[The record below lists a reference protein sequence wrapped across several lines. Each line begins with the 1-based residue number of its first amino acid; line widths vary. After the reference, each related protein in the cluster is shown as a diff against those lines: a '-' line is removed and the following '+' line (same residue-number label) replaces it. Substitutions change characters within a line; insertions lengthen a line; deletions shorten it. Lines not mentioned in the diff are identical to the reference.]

1 LAEGKLY
8 SAASFPALEAGLTRE
23 LESLRQRAAGS
34 VWVLMPT
41 NLLALHLRRTVAGA
55 AGGICGVDFLTL
67 KDAARRVALPQLA
80 RQGLRPLP
88 AGAEQLTMR
97 RLLDDVPDDSYFAE
111 VRGFLNA
118 APVVLRAL
126 SVLRNGLWNPEALR
140 DAASSAQFRD
150 AGAPRRLREL
160 AHLWSSLREWK
171 RDVARFTDDDLI
183 LAAGREDTA
192 AAERPGILLIYGFYD
207 FTPAQ
212 QALVGRLAALA
223 DGCSAFLLWAG
234 PPEEPAPGFE
244 YAGSTAQWLRRVL
257 NAPEVET
264 LSGPEDRN
272 TTQLGAL
279 TERLFAEQPIM
290 EPEETERR
298 LAAPSDGTVRVLS
311 CPGEEPEAF
320 EVAREGFRTA
330 DEGDEPASVG
340 VLLRGA
346 EGVSELLD
354 EALARAG
361 VARYMREGLPLAET
375 PAGRVALALLDLMV
389 GDARRG
395 DIIDFL
401 GLAQIDMPE
410 GLSATALDRLSRQAG
425 LVKGAESWV
434 PRLREM
440 AERLTEEARHADTEA
455 EESAH
460 GREAQLCQA
469 AAGFLED
476 FFARLTA
483 FDDGLWRTAAGRLR
497 AMVAEWAPESGRAD
511 VLECIEGLGE
521 LDVCGLR
528 ATPRRVRWLLG
539 GILGQKSRTIGGFQR
554 AGLTVSTVMA
564 ARGVSFDTVIIPGLV
579 EKGFPRH
586 IPEQPLLTELDREA
600 LNEVA
605 AQVGCGALPLQ
616 RRRPDEERYLFRLA
630 VGSAR
635 RVVVLTYPRLD
646 QDKGRPR
653 MPSRFLGRVASALAG
668 CEVRASALERGFPSE
683 WFRWVPLNGADWTEE
698 DAALALD
705 ESEYDAA
712 VYSGGQVPR
721 TAYMAA
727 VSEHYARALRMEK
740 ARWHTGE
747 FGPYDGD
754 IRAPDLLESLRQQHG
769 RFHHPVAPT
778 RFETYAECP
787 FRYFLDYVLGVEEI
801 EEPAEELLLRPGDYG
816 TLVHDLLKELYR
828 QFLQGR
834 RLGRLDD
841 EQIEEALGLADRILD
856 ELGAA
861 HAENRPAPWAAERE
875 KILATVRRALSHERE
890 EHGEATPEL
899 FEYSFARPVTL
910 EDMEIPFRGRMDRVD
925 RRTDGSINVVD
936 YKTGKSSGYKEGE
949 FKGGRQLQLPVYLL
963 AAADELQAEEGSARY
978 FFVSEPKDVRQFSLE
993 ELRPRLDDLR
1003 RILRLVTE
1011 GICGG
1016 NFFPMPDESR
1026 ESQTYCERYCPYGSV
1041 CGPARQ
1047 DLADFKAVGRQTDK
1061 LRELR
1066 SIE

>member
-1 LAEGKLY
+1 MAEGKLY
-8 SAASFPALEAGLTRE
+8 SATSFPALEAGLTRE
-23 LESLRQRAAGS
+23 LAVLRERPPGS
-34 VWVLMPT
+34 VWVLVPT
-41 NLLALHLRRTVAGA
+41 NLLALHLRRTVAS
-55 AGGICGVDFLTL
+55 AGGGVCGMDFLTL

-88 AGAEQLTMR
+88 AGAELLTMR
-97 RLLDDVPDDSYFAE
+97 RLLDNVPDDSYFAE

-126 SVLRNGLWNPEALR
+126 SVLRNSLWDPQALR
-140 DAASSAQFRD
+140 DAVASAPFRD

-160 AHLWSSLREWK
+160 ADLWSGLRDWK
-171 RDVARFTDDDLI
+171 RDAARFTDDDLI
-183 LAAGREDTA
+183 LAAGREEVTA
-192 AAERPGILLIYGFYD
+192 AESPQVLTIYGFYD

-212 QALVGRLAALA
+212 RALVGRLAALA
-223 DGCSAFLLWAG
+223 DRCSAYLLSAG
-234 PPEEPAPGFE
+234 TPEDPAPGFE
-244 YAGSTAQWLRRVL
+244 YAGPTLQWLQEL
-257 NAPEVET
+257 LETPALET
-264 LSGPEDRN
+264 LSGPENRHAK
-272 TTQLGAL
+272 QLGAL
-279 TERLFAEQPIM
+279 AERLFYEQPIM
-290 EPEETERR
+290 DEEETQRR
-298 LAAPSDGTVRVLS
+298 IREPADGTVRVLS
-311 CPGEEPEAF
+311 CPGEEPEAC
-320 EVAREGFRTA
+320 EVAREALRTVT
-330 DEGDEPASVG
+330 EGEQPLSAG
-340 VLLRGA
+340 ILLRGT
-346 EGVSELLD
+346 EGTAELLD
-354 EALARAG
+354 EALSRAG
-361 VARYMREGLPLAET
+361 VDRYMREGLPLAET

-395 DIIDFL
+395 DIIDFI

-425 LVKGAESWV
+425 LVKGTESWV
-434 PRLREM
+434 RRLREM
-440 AERLTEEARHADTEA
+440 AGRLTEEARHADTEA
-455 EESAH
+455 DGRAH

-476 FFARLTA
+476 FFTRLAA
-483 FDDGLWRTAAGRLR
+483 FDDGLWRTAADRLR
-497 AMVAEWAPESGRAD
+497 AMVAEWAPEGGRPD
-511 VLECIEGLGE
+511 VLEHIEGLGQ
-521 LDVCGLR
+521 LDVCGLP

-539 GILGQKSRTIGGFQR
+539 GILGQKSRTIGGFQH

-564 ARGVSFDTVIIPGLV
+564 ARGVTFDTVVIPGLV

-605 AQVGCGALPLQ
+605 EQVGCGPLPLQ
-616 RRRPDEERYLFRLA
+616 KRRPEEERYLFRLA

-635 RVVVLTYPRLD
+635 RVVSLTYSRLD

-668 CEVRASALERGFPSE
+668 CDVPASALERGFPSE
-683 WFRWVPLNGADWTEE
+683 WFRWIPLNRADWTEE
-698 DAALALD
+698 DTALSLD

-712 VYSGGQVPR
+712 VYSGGEAPR

-740 ARWHTGE
+740 ARWHTDE

-754 IRAPDLLESLRQQHG
+754 IRAPDLLESLREQHG
-769 RFHHPVAPT
+769 RFRHPVAPT

-787 FRYFLDYVLGVEEI
+787 FRYFLDYVLGVEEL
-801 EEPAEELLLRPGDYG
+801 EEPAEELLLSPRDYG
-816 TLVHDLLKELYR
+816 TLVHDLLKKLYGH
-828 QFLQGR
+828 FLRGR

-841 EQIEEALGLADRILD
+841 EQIEEALALADKALD
-856 ELGAA
+856 ELGGAR
-861 HAENRPAPWAAERE
+861 AENRPVPWAAERE
-875 KILATVRRALSHERE
+875 KILAEVHGALIHERE
-890 EHGEATPEL
+890 EHGDAVPEL

-910 EDMEIPFRGRMDRVD
+910 ADVGIPFRGRIDRVD
-925 RRTDGSINVVD
+925 RPTDGAIQVVD
-936 YKTGKSSGYKEGE
+936 YKTGKSSGYKEGQ

-963 AAADELQAEEGSARY
+963 AAADELEAEQGSARY
-978 FFVSEPKDVRQFSLE
+978 FFVKEAKDVHQFSLE

-1011 GICGG
+1011 GVSGG
-1016 NFFPMPDESR
+1016 NFFPMPDESH
-1026 ESQTYCERYCPYGSV
+1026 ESRTYCERYCPYGAV

-1047 DLADFKAVGRQTDK
+1047 DLADFKAVGHQADA